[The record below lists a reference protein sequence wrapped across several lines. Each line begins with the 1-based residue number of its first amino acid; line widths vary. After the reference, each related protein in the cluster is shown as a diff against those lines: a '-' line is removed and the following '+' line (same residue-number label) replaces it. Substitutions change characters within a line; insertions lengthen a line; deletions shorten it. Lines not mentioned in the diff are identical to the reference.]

1 LGRIAHVNV
10 VHHTEQID
18 VYLGPAEH
26 LESVHDLLVRGLLP
40 FGDSV
45 VIVEFLWSI
54 EAETDIKIFLGEKLA
69 PLIIDGRA
77 VGLYTIDDLLTLENM
92 FLLQFDSFAKKVDA
106 EQRRL
111 AAVPGEAHDFLG
123 RGLNMLNNITL
134 QCLVV
139 QTKIGS
145 LGIEFFLFEVIAVMT
160 VEVA

>member
-1 LGRIAHVNV
+1 
-10 VHHTEQID
+10 
-18 VYLGPAEH
+18 
-26 LESVHDLLVRGLLP
+26 
-40 FGDSV
+40 
-45 VIVEFLWSI
+45 
-54 EAETDIKIFLGEKLA
+54 
-69 PLIIDGRA
+69 A
-77 VGLYTIDDLLTLENM
+77 VGLNTIDDLLTLGKM

-160 VEVA
+160 VEVADRTDCLHHDLKFTRRSFQRITSDLEALYSKKLLMSPPLETTLERGSAGPYGA